1 MAGAATQRM
10 NKPNDHYNGAGTLNN
25 SLSLWGACA
34 VIAFSF
40 LPASAAAQ
48 AGYTPVAFQN
58 ASVHDPSVVKA
69 GGTYYVFGS
78 HLASAKSTDLMRWQQ
93 MTDQVSA
100 ANPLFL
106 NGASNV
112 YTELAETFSWAQ
124 SNTLWAPDVIR
135 LADGKFYMYY
145 NACKG
150 DSPRSAMGIAVAN
163 NIEGPYVNKGVIL
176 KSGMWGQA
184 SHDGTVYDALK
195 HPNAVDP
202 NVFFDNGGRLWM
214 IYGSYSGGIFIMQ
227 MDPIS
232 GKPLPNQGYGKHL
245 MGGNHA
251 RIEGAYVMYS
261 PATSYYYMFT
271 SFGGLDTIGGYN
283 MRVARATA
291 ADGPYFDA
299 QGNNMANV
307 KSNPTKPIFDDA
319 SIAPY
324 GVKIMGNFLFERK
337 LGDAGTGIGTGY
349 VSAGHN
355 SAYYDAATG
364 KHFLVFHTR
373 FPARGEQHEI
383 RVHQMF
389 MNADGW
395 PVVAPYRNTN
405 ETLTT
410 VRREFVLGDY
420 MFVNQGKDM
429 SATIKK
435 SRLINLNSN
444 GAITGAVSGTWALVG
459 SNQVQ
464 INLPGASP
472 FKGVFLS
479 QWDET
484 SKSYVMTFSASSR
497 EGVAII
503 GSRLIPRTDAQVV
516 TAIYNELSLG
526 NTSAVT
532 TNLTLPTTGARDA
545 VITWASSHPSVLSNT
560 GVVTNP
566 ASDVTV
572 TLTATITKGSARVIK
587 SFAVTVRKVG
597 AMLAHYAF
605 DGNLR
610 DSTGAFGAG
619 TVIGNK
625 INIAGGSLGYEA
637 GMRGSAAVFNGATG
651 VRLPDG
657 LISSNTYTVAMW
669 LKPAQLTAFTP
680 TFFGAR
686 NGDSW
691 ISLLPKGH
699 DFVGG
704 ATMLW
709 SGTAWYD
716 ASVGMNI
723 PAGQWSH
730 LAFTVRTGAVSVYV
744 NGVKRVSGA
753 NFPNVFTTTNGV
765 FSLGVNWWDV
775 PYKGSMDDLR
785 IYGSA
790 LTDTDIATLAR

>member
-1 MAGAATQRM
+1 M
-10 NKPNDHYNGAGTLNN
+10 
-25 SLSLWGACA
+25 
-34 VIAFSF
+34 I
-40 LPASAAAQ
+40 
-48 AGYTPVAFQN
+48 
-58 ASVHDPSVVKA
+58 KA

-78 HLASAKSTDLMRWQQ
+78 HLASAKSTDLMKWQQ
-93 MTDQVSA
+93 MTDSVSA
-100 ANPLFL
+100 TNPLFL
-106 NGASNV
+106 NGSSNV
-112 YTELAETFSWAQ
+112 YTELAETFAWAQ
-124 SNTLWAPDVIR
+124 TTTLWAPDVIR
-135 LADGKFYMYY
+135 LGDGKYYMYY

-150 DSPRSAMGIAVAN
+150 DSPRSALGIAVSN
-163 NIEGPYVNKGVIL
+163 NIEGPYVNKGIIL

-184 SHDGTVYDALK
+184 SYDGTVYDALK
-195 HPNAVDP
+195 HPNTVDP

-227 MDPIS
+227 MNPAT
-232 GKPLPNQGYGKHL
+232 GMPLAGQGYGKRL
-245 MGGNHA
+245 MGGNHS

-261 PATSYYYMFT
+261 PVTSYYYMFT
-271 SFGGLDTIGGYN
+271 SFGGLDAAGGYN
-283 MRVARATA
+283 MRVARALSP
-291 ADGPYFDA
+291 DGPYFDA

-307 KSNPTKPIFDDA
+307 KADPSKPLFDDA

-364 KHFLVFHTR
+364 KHFLIFHTR
-373 FPARGEQHEI
+373 FPERGEQHEI

-405 ETLTT
+405 ETLTA

-420 MFVNQGKDM
+420 MFVNHGKDI

-435 SRLINLNSN
+435 SQLITLNSN
-444 GAITGAVSGTWALVG
+444 GAITGAVSGTWTLVG
-459 SNQVQ
+459 SNQIE
-464 INLPGASP
+464 INLPGWSP
-472 FKGVFLS
+472 FKGVFLN

-484 SKSYVMTFSASSR
+484 SKSYVMTFSATSR
-497 EGVAII
+497 EGVAVI

-532 TNLTLPTTGARDA
+532 GNMTLPTTGARGA
-545 VITWASSHPSVLSNT
+545 VITWASSNPAVLSNT
-560 GVVTNP
+560 GVVTSP

-572 TLTATITKGSARVIK
+572 TLTATITKGTARIAK
-587 SFAVTVRKVG
+587 SFAVTVRKLG
-597 AMLAHYAF
+597 SMLAHYAF
-605 DGNLR
+605 DGNLS

-619 TVIGNK
+619 AVIGSK
-625 INIAGGSLGYEA
+625 IDIAGGSLGYEA
-637 GMRGSAAVFNGATG
+637 GMKGSAAVFNGATG
-651 VRLPDG
+651 VRLPNG
-657 LISSNTYTVAMW
+657 LISTNTYTVAMW

-691 ISLLPKGH
+691 ISLLPMGH
-699 DFVGG
+699 DFVSG

-716 ASVGMNI
+716 AGLGMNI
-723 PAGQWSH
+723 PTGQWSH
-730 LAFTVRTGAVSVYV
+730 VAFTVKAGAVSVYV
-744 NGVKRVSGA
+744 NGVKRFSGA
-753 NFPNVFTTTNGV
+753 NFPNVFTTTTGV
-765 FSLGVNWWDV
+765 FALGVNWWDT

-785 IYGSA
+785 IYGAA
-790 LTDTDIATLAR
+790 LTDAEVSSLAH